1 MAASVADAEDG
12 SSGGVK
18 ADAMWKKLGI
28 ESIPPMD
35 DRSHERVIAC
45 LRCGA

>member
-28 ESIPPMD
+28 
-35 DRSHERVIAC
+35 DRS
-45 LRCGA
+45 LRWMIDHTKE